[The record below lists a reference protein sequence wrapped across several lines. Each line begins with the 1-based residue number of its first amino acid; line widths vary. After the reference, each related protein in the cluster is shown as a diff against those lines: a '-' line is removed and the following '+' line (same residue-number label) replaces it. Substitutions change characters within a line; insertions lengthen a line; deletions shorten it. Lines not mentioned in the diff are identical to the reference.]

1 MVMNKPNGFRIKK
14 KRKEKKKVIFCRV
27 AHGEHHRTEVLP
39 LAASVGGGKRNE
51 VDERRLFT
59 ER

>member
-14 KRKEKKKVIFCRV
+14 KKKVIFCRV
-27 AHGEHHRTEVLP
+27 AHGEHRRTEVLP
-39 LAASVGGGKRNE
+39 ALAASVGGGKRNE